1 MSSDVWSLSLIAYV
15 LHHLYKVL
23 ILKWRHI
30 SKDPRQLLASWFL
43 APAVIASFP
52 LTNIS
57 LRCEVKHKLKIENEC
72 CCGFIPSVLRA
83 YTTLMA
89 PFFYIFLLCYGLLRS
104 YTPSSLLSLL
114 NFPSPIFSLPFF
126 PLLFPILSF
135 LVPLSSF
142 PRSSLFFPSFLST
155 LSVIS
160 LPSFYLFP
168 SSLLPPSS
176 TPPFYPCLFCYSNP
190 STLVSL
196 SCRPL
201 YPIPRPSLPSS
212 LLLCIW
218 IC

>member
-72 CCGFIPSVLRA
+72 CCGFISSVLRA
-83 YTTLMA
+83 YATLMA

-126 PLLFPILSF
+126 PLSFPHSLFPG
-135 LVPLSSF
+135 
-142 PRSSLFFPSFLST
+142 SSLLFPSFLSL
-155 LSVIS
+155 LSLVPLHS
-160 LPSFYLFP
+160 FCYLPPLFLSFPLLSSPSFLHP
-168 SSLLPPSS
+168 SLL
-176 TPPFYPCLFCYSNP
+176 
-190 STLVSL
+190 SL
-196 SCRPL
+196 
-201 YPIPRPSLPSS
+201 S
-212 LLLCIW
+212 LLLF
-218 IC
+218 